1 MVVVVVAVA
10 VVVAVG
16 VGVGVGVAVAMT
28 QAANRQRLRE
38 TRHQFAGPPPVR
50 SEDVGRVQ
58 GRCRS

>member
-1 MVVVVVAVA
+1 MVVVV
-10 VVVAVG
+10 
-16 VGVGVGVAVAMT
+16 VAVAMT